1 MIIMLKIST
10 LNEYVNSMVSYM
22 EMIVQIVIILIIT
35 TQLILVIPSTI
46 QNL

>member
-1 MIIMLKIST
+1 MIIILKVST

-22 EMIVQIVIILIIT
+22 EMIVQIVVILIIT

>member
-1 MIIMLKIST
+1 MIIMLKVST

>member
-1 MIIMLKIST
+1 MIIMLKVST

-35 TQLILVIPSTI
+35 TQLILVVPSTI